1 GTGISS
7 LGNGGSQPRGRT
19 DSNWQY
25 FTNLSYTH
33 GKHNFKTG
41 IEFRRTSINGFQ
53 DTHFRGSLSFADL
66 PSFLQG
72 IVSGGNESAG
82 DTHRVTRQNNYGLYF
97 QDNFRLTRR
106 LTVNYGLR
114 WDYFGVIHEEHN
126 RFSIFDPTTQSL
138 VQVGSPG
145 LPGLY
150 PKDLNNFSPRASFAY
165 DLTGDGKTVVRAG
178 AGIYYDAFSQDFF
191 LGQAPYNCT
200 FCPGPAYNAIGP
212 SVININGSPAA
223 STGGVITAGV
233 PVFLPT
239 IGVPTGFNP
248 ASDVFS
254 VDQRLRTPYVY
265 EYNLNVQRQLTGPMA
280 LQVGY
285 VGSAGR
291 KLFRYL
297 DINQVNPA
305 TGLVPYPAFGYINQ
319 FQSSASSSYNS
330 LQAV

>member
-1 GTGISS
+1 
-7 LGNGGSQPRGRT
+7 
-19 DSNWQY
+19 
-25 FTNLSYTH
+25 
-33 GKHNFKTG
+33 
-41 IEFRRTSINGFQ
+41 
-53 DTHFRGSLSFADL
+53 
-66 PSFLQG
+66 
-72 IVSGGNESAG
+72 
-82 DTHRVTRQNNYGLYF
+82 
-97 QDNFRLTRR
+97 
-106 LTVNYGLR
+106 
-114 WDYFGVIHEEHN
+114 
-126 RFSIFDPTTQSL
+126 
-138 VQVGSPG
+138 
-145 LPGLY
+145 
-150 PKDLNNFSPRASFAY
+150 SPRASFAY

-330 LQAV
+330 LQAVLTMKSWHGLTSSVNYTWSHSIDNASDGLDFVPQASQPDNSYRPDLERGNSNFDVRNRLSWNY